1 MAGPTGVLAVV
12 AVMVAVLLS
21 GCSSLQGSGDK
32 GYVTGDG
39 RITQLAPG
47 DRADPIE
54 LSGEDLDGEDVA
66 LEDFRGK
73 VLVINVWGAWCTDC
87 RKEAPDL
94 VAAANEAD
102 PDDVAFLGIDAR
114 DASRENAQGYVRTFE
129 VPFRSIF
136 DPKGA
141 TLLEFQ
147 GTLTPNSIPST
158 VILDRKGRVAA
169 SILGVLPSKTTL
181 TTLIEEVAAEDG

>member
-1 MAGPTGVLAVV
+1 MAGRTGLLAVV